1 MLYNRSSIYISLNNS
16 TTGRFLLSC
25 IYFNCF
31 SESLISLSY
40 TCVLFYF
47 LAFLCFCA
55 SISSSSISS
64 ECCPPN
70 SSSKLSVPSRHIS
83 ITFTNY
89 LFSLNVNTLFV
100 NISDLLKGILTIS
113 YCNYAIFFYI
123 FYSKISCVF
132 SVSLTVFPT
141 LSRLP
146 GLKK

>member
-1 MLYNRSSIYISLNNS
+1 MFALLPLLQKIPYFFPKYLLTKPSNSAVRGPGASQPSLKHES
-16 TTGRFLLSC
+16 T
-25 IYFNCF
+25 
-31 SESLISLSY
+31 
-40 TCVLFYF
+40 
-47 LAFLCFCA
+47 A

-64 ECCPPN
+64 ECCPPY

-89 LFSLNVNTLFV
+89 LFSLNVNTLLV

-132 SVSLTVFPT
+132 SVNLTVFPT